1 MHQWLGTLLRILLAA
16 LLLACV
22 QAFVQYGL
30 PQNGDVRE
38 RTNTEPPPRADYLQL
53 INATFLGNEKRN
65 YYGDSLPD
73 SLGVMW
79 RCWLGK
85 GTTVVSS
92 EKGEEEWF
100 GAGWTGQP
108 LLVREGGRLMLL
120 QGAFDHR
127 LKKIDAA
134 TGALVWEYAFDD
146 VIKGTATLWKNAA
159 TADTLNSLVVMQ
171 GSRAGCGLQ
180 SERAYSFRAVSYY
193 SGAELWRMNVAHGPS
208 YSRDCD
214 ASALVLGDT
223 AYIGLENASFVKFL
237 PGRTGTDTAQQSV
250 YAVPEIM
257 QQLPLSNDRDA
268 ALHGGNLVTEA
279 SPVRIGNH
287 LYIASGAG
295 HVFGYNLHTQSID
308 WDFYIGADLDGTP
321 VVTADSCLLVPVEKQ
336 YIAGCGGVF
345 KLNPRRA
352 PEQCIDWY
360 YPTGDAVFSGW
371 KGGVVGSVAVND
383 AYRKNND
390 PYLAAFTG
398 IDGRLC
404 VVEWNRVRT
413 DTSVTGPD
421 GKTEF
426 PCPQLVYSV
435 TTGASISTPL
445 FTQNRLLAAGYNGIR
460 LFAYN
465 AKGEFTLLSTHP
477 GIFEATPV
485 THHGRVYVASRDGYL
500 YCMGG
505 GKTLP
510 ELILAESNNLPE
522 STPEVTEINRPTISK
537 PILASL
543 SPSTNSSPQN
553 KINTKQTLPIKSFIP
568 QNTPAVHAQPVSPK
582 NRLSHLVVGV
592 FRSAD
597 NAGRSKDL
605 WVSRGYRVNLL
616 NKNNGMI
623 YIIIDTDKIISTL
636 EEINEKYNANAWILS
651 T

>member
-1 MHQWLGTLLRILLAA
+1 MYQWPGTLLRILLAA
-16 LLLACV
+16 LLLAGV

-30 PQNGDVRE
+30 PQNGDVRK
-38 RTNTEPPPRADYLQL
+38 RTAIVPPPRADYLQL

-73 SLGVMW
+73 SLGLVW

-85 GTTVVSS
+85 GTTIVSS

-134 TGALVWEYAFDD
+134 TGALVWEYAFED

-159 TADTLNSLVVMQ
+159 ATDTLNSLVVMQ

-180 SERAYSFRAVSYY
+180 SERAYSLRAVSYY
-193 SGAELWRMNVAHGPS
+193 TGAELWRMNVAHGPS

-237 PGRTGTDTAQQSV
+237 PGRTGIDTVQQSV
-250 YAVPEIM
+250 YAVPAIV
-257 QQLPLSNDRDA
+257 QQLPLSDDRDA

-295 HVFGYNLHTQSID
+295 HVFGYNLRTQCID

-352 PEQCIDWY
+352 PEQCVDWY

-383 AYRKNND
+383 AYRKKND
-390 PYLAAFTG
+390 PFLAAFTG
-398 IDGRLC
+398 IDGKLC
-404 VVEWNRVRT
+404 VVEWNNIRT
-413 DTSVTGPD
+413 DTTVTGPD
-421 GKTEF
+421 GSTQF
-426 PCPQLVYSV
+426 PCPRLVYSMH
-435 TTGASISTPL
+435 TGASISTPL
-445 FTQNRLLAAGYNGIR
+445 FTQNRLLAAGYN
-460 LFAYN
+460 
-465 AKGEFTLLSTHP
+465 
-477 GIFEATPV
+477 
-485 THHGRVYVASRDGYL
+485 
-500 YCMGG
+500 
-505 GKTLP
+505 
-510 ELILAESNNLPE
+510 
-522 STPEVTEINRPTISK
+522 
-537 PILASL
+537 
-543 SPSTNSSPQN
+543 
-553 KINTKQTLPIKSFIP
+553 
-568 QNTPAVHAQPVSPK
+568 
-582 NRLSHLVVGV
+582 
-592 FRSAD
+592 
-597 NAGRSKDL
+597 
-605 WVSRGYRVNLL
+605 
-616 NKNNGMI
+616 
-623 YIIIDTDKIISTL
+623 
-636 EEINEKYNANAWILS
+636 
-651 T
+651 